1 MSRVAFKLDILYT
14 FSVHLIWELTM
25 NSATISVKE
34 ARRNFAK
41 ILKSAENGEET
52 IITKNG
58 KVVARI
64 LPPKKRQVLDLD
76 ELRKFRE

>member
-1 MSRVAFKLDILYT
+1 
-14 FSVHLIWELTM
+14 M

-76 ELRKFRE
+76 ELRKFRESLNIEPLSVNGVLLDREEARY